1 MGSKLEREEDDRTLT
16 SKYEWP
22 KDDSEIGIMSWKAV
36 RLWLES
42 GSFGGRIM
50 WSMSTIGV
58 GEILEVW
65 TTGDKEAKKQRQ
77 VYRMDPV

>member
-1 MGSKLEREEDDRTLT
+1 
-16 SKYEWP
+16 
-22 KDDSEIGIMSWKAV
+22 MSWKAV